1 MESVKFLRL
10 IFSRFF
16 LSALL
21 FLSQIALIWVLL
33 TAFEMRYVT
42 FRALLSLLSLIVFV
56 IIVNRR
62 ETPEYKLPW
71 IFLVTFFPLF
81 GTLLFVLYAHPGMK
95 PKDRRALAAVR
106 HKIDPFVPEEPEKE
120 EAIREFLG
128 KRQGL
133 ETYLHTT
140 AHLSGDLSSRTTYLP
155 DGERFLETLL
165 ADLESAE
172 NFIFLEYFI
181 ISPGKMW
188 DAVHAVLL
196 KKLEAGVEVRI
207 LYDDIGSATKLPA
220 NFYKKLREEGIGCYK
235 FNPFRP
241 LVTNIFNNRDHR
253 KIAVID
259 GKVGYTGGHNIG
271 DEYINADHRLGYWK
285 DTGLRIEGGAVK
297 NLTIL
302 FLLSYD
308 MTARQLSDY
317 GKYLAVPVETFSDE
331 GYIHPFGDGPKP
343 YYAEQIGKGNYLNLI
358 GQAKKYVYLTTPYL
372 IMDYSLTEAL
382 RNAAMRGVE
391 VRIFTPGIP
400 DKKLVYAMTRS
411 NYAFLLETGVRIFEY
426 TPGFLHAK
434 MLITDD
440 EAAFV
445 GTINFD
451 YRSLTH
457 HYECGALL
465 CKTPCLKEIKRDF
478 AELKEVS
485 EEITPKSKKINKAG
499 RIVTAVLRMFAPLL

>member
-1 MESVKFLRL
+1 MKFLRL

-16 LSALL
+16 LSAIL
-21 FLSQIALIWVLL
+21 FLSQIALIWGFL
-33 TAFEMRYVT
+33 TVFQFRYLPFQVVW
-42 FRALLSLLSLIVFV
+42 SLISVVMVV

-71 IFLVTFFPLF
+71 LFLVMFFPLF
-81 GTLLFVLYAHPGMK
+81 GTLLFILYAHPGMK
-95 PKDRRALAAVR
+95 PRDKRALAAVH
-106 HKIDPFVPEEPEKE
+106 HKIDPFVAHDPAKE
-120 EAIREFLG
+120 EAIKEFLG

-133 ETYLHTT
+133 ETYLSST
-140 AHLSGDLSSRTTYLP
+140 AHLSGDLSSRVTYLP
-155 DGERFLETLL
+155 DGESFLEQLL
-165 ADLESAE
+165 ADLERAE
-172 NFIFLEYFI
+172 SFIFLEYFI

-188 DAVHAVLL
+188 DAIHEVLI
-196 KKLEAGVEVRI
+196 KKVNEGVEVRI

-220 NFYKKLREEGIGCYK
+220 NFYKTLRREGIGCYK

-241 LVTNIFNNRDHR
+241 FVTNIFNNRDHR

-259 GKVGYTGGHNIG
+259 GKVGYTGGHNFG
-271 DEYINADHRLGYWK
+271 DEYINEDHRLGYWK

-297 NLTIL
+297 NLTVL
-302 FLLSYD
+302 FLSSYD
-308 MTARQLSDY
+308 MTAKQLSDY
-317 GKYLAVPVETFSDE
+317 GKYLSVPVESFEGE
-331 GYIHPFGDGPKP
+331 GYVHPFGDGPKP
-343 YYAEQIGKGNYLNLI
+343 YYAEQIGKGNFINLI
-358 GQAKKYVYLTTPYL
+358 GQAKKYVYITTPYL

-400 DKKLVYAMTRS
+400 DKKLVYSMTRAS
-411 NYAFLLETGVRIFEY
+411 YPFLLESGVRIFEF

-434 MLITDD
+434 MLVTDD

-465 CKTPCLKEIKRDF
+465 CKTPCIKEIKKDF
-478 AELKEVS
+478 EKIKEAS
-485 EEITPKSKKINKAG
+485 EEVFLKSKKTTKAG
-499 RIVTAVLRMFAPLL
+499 RIVTAVFQMFAPLL